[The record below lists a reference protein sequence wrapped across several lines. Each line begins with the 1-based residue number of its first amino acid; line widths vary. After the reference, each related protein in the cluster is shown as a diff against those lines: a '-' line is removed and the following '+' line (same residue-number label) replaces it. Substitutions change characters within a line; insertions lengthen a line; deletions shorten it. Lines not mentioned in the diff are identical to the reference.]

1 MIRSRVGVSLIFF
14 INGLTYANW
23 ISRLPRLQEQYDMD
37 NGLLGIVLLAHA
49 IGALI
54 AMPVAGWLIVKNGSR
69 KVTRMSAILF
79 VLLTPFIPMMPNVYA
94 LGFWYLLIGGT
105 VGVMDV
111 AMNAQA
117 VLVEQG
123 MNKPI
128 MSSFH
133 AVFSGG
139 MMLGAGAGA
148 LFTYWGIDLFPNL
161 VSIGLISMP
170 LLVWSIL
177 QLIPDDVDQTAEAE
191 EPSFRLP
198 DRSLLGVGLIA
209 FCCMLG
215 EGAMA
220 DWSTNYLENIAF
232 AKEAIAPLGLAG
244 FSTAMM
250 IGRVFG
256 DWARQY
262 FGDPLLLVISSLI
275 ALFGIGITVA
285 WISIPVVIF
294 GLFLVGLGLATIVPV
309 AYSVAGNTPGLAP
322 GLGISMVTTI
332 GYSGFLFGPPIIGFI
347 ADWQTLRI
355 AFVFVLVLFG
365 LMTLL
370 SLRNRKKQAALQS

>member
-1 MIRSRVGVSLIFF
+1 MIRSRVAVSLIFF

-79 VLLTPFIPMMPNVYA
+79 VLLTPFIPMMPNVYV
-94 LGFWYLLIGGT
+94 LGVWYFLIGGT

-123 MNKPI
+123 LNKPI

-161 VSIGLISMP
+161 VSIGLISVP

-177 QLIPDDVDQTAEAE
+177 QLIPDDVDKTVEAD

-198 DRSLLGVGLIA
+198 DRSLLGVGFIA

-232 AKEAIAPLGLAG
+232 AEEAIAPLGLAG

-262 FGDPLLLVISSLI
+262 FGDPLLLVIGSLMALLGI
-275 ALFGIGITVA
+275 AITVA
-285 WISIPVVIF
+285 WISVPVVIF

-355 AFVFVLVLFG
+355 AFIFILLLFVL
-365 LMTLL
+365 MTFL
-370 SLRNRKKQAALQS
+370 SLRNRSKQGVKT